1 MSPGTIAPS
10 SKCEINFFRLHI
22 ATAVLI
28 SFAWFSICCCKLGNW
43 TLIESENGE
52 IFFFFSIWSVQRM
65 FCCLLLHKYGTDY
78 QKPIRVY
85 KGKFWVWHQDSL
97 LLNRDKLEIQCL
109 SSHHNAQC
117 FPREIIWKEPFLNWL
132 FFTNAC
138 LKSFLYVSPFR
149 SLVCSCSF
157 KTFKSW

>member
-10 SKCEINFFRLHI
+10 SKCEINFFRLQI

-117 FPREIIWKEPFLNWL
+117 FPREIIWKEPSEMQTKPLILKKPPPLIIAEMKLNRL
-132 FFTNAC
+132 LLT
-138 LKSFLYVSPFR
+138 
-149 SLVCSCSF
+149 LVI
-157 KTFKSW
+157 K